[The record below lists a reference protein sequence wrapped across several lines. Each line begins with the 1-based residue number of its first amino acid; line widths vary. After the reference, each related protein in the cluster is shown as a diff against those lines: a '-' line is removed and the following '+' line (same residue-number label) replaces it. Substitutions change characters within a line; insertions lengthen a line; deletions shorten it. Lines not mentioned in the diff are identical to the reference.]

1 MTFLS
6 VRTLLYTLFSV
17 IFIYFFVFCDN
28 QENQND
34 FSENLNNSE
43 LVNIQTQDES
53 ETQDE
58 LINSYPF
65 ELIDSSGETIQFTES
80 PNRIVAFDSA
90 ALETIFELGEGE
102 KIVGTHDFVAYPPEA
117 EKITRVGGAFNMNI
131 EAIIGLNPD
140 LVFIFSDQNLNDLRN
155 AGLKVLYIE
164 SLNNDFTKISD
175 EIKMWGRILDA
186 ELKAE
191 DIIFDFENR
200 LKNIEKAVENINIKQ
215 SIFQDVGGLWTPGPN
230 TLVGEVFDLLNSNN
244 IAYDV
249 DGYVQ
254 ISREIIVDRNPDIII
269 TLDIESITKDPAFN
283 DINAVLNNR
292 VYSLSSDALS
302 IGGPRFIEGIEELAQ
317 LIYSENIDSFLTTK

>member
-1 MTFLS
+1 
-6 VRTLLYTLFSV
+6 
-17 IFIYFFVFCDN
+17 
-28 QENQND
+28 
-34 FSENLNNSE
+34 
-43 LVNIQTQDES
+43 
-53 ETQDE
+53 
-58 LINSYPF
+58 
-65 ELIDSSGETIQFTES
+65 
-80 PNRIVAFDSA
+80 
-90 ALETIFELGEGE
+90 
-102 KIVGTHDFVAYPPEA
+102 
-117 EKITRVGGAFNMNI
+117 MNI